1 MWLDGKDLN
10 ISPTRLRSER
20 FSIGFLPGARCPR
33 KDYAGDAAEDS
44 SNPKPSTA
52 KYRSSSGARR
62 LRRADGGCRGHRH
75 PALEHDPVALRPARD
90 DAREAS
96 DPGAV
101 PGAPPRD

>member
-20 FSIGFLPGARCPR
+20 FAIGFLPGARCPR

-52 KYRSSSGARR
+52 KYRSSGRFINNEGILAGLEGSEPFV
-62 LRRADGGCRGHRH
+62 DGRGFRFD
-75 PALEHDPVALRPARD
+75 PRTGEVMLLDPVSPD
-90 DAREAS
+90 K
-96 DPGAV
+96 
-101 PGAPPRD
+101 